1 MGRVEQGEK
10 QGKPG
15 MREMRR
21 VCMKGGR
28 EGRMREQEGEQEVAL
43 ERVREVNVRRRVVRL
58 SAEVQEDESRVRRR

>member
-1 MGRVEQGEK
+1 
-10 QGKPG
+10 
-15 MREMRR
+15 
-21 VCMKGGR
+21 MKGGR